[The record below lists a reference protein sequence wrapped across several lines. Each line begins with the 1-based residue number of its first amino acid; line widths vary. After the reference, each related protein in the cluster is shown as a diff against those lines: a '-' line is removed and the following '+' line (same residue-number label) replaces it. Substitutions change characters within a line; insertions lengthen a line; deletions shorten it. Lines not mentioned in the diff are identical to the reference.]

1 MKLRTRHLFCML
13 LLLSALRAADGAML
27 PSGQNGF
34 DAHYLSALL
43 SQDGAGSKVTL
54 NDHRINLG
62 SGNGHLSF
70 PGFSNRFSNTLQL
83 GLPVASL
90 ATYRTAWTMRPPAA
104 QSVALHAVTGFRV
117 RTSSPALSL

>member
-1 MKLRTRHLFCML
+1 MQLRTRHLFCML
-13 LLLSALRAADGAML
+13 LLLSALRAADGAVL

-34 DAHYLSALL
+34 DAHYLSALF
-43 SQDGAGSKVTL
+43 SQNAPGVKATL

-62 SGNGHLSF
+62 SGGGYFIPTSKPADAF
-70 PGFSNRFSNTLQL
+70 TL

-104 QSVALHAVTGFRV
+104 HSASLHAA
-117 RTSSPALSL
+117 TSFAI

>member
-43 SQDGAGSKVTL
+43 SQDGAGAKVTL

-62 SGNGHLSF
+62 SGNGHF
-70 PGFSNRFSNTLQL
+70 IFTGFANEFGDDLHLN
-83 GLPVASL
+83 LPVASL
-90 ATYRTAWTMRPPAA
+90 ASYRRAWTMRPPSA
-104 QSVALHAVTGFRV
+104 QSASVHAVTGAV
-117 RTSSPALSL
+117 PQITL

>member
-43 SQDGAGSKVTL
+43 SQNSPSVKATL
-54 NDHRINLG
+54 KDHRINLG
-62 SGNGHLSF
+62 SSGYFIPTSKPADTF
-70 PGFSNRFSNTLQL
+70 IL
-83 GLPVASL
+83 GLSVASL
-90 ATYRTAWTMRPPAA
+90 ATFRTAWTMRPPAA
-104 QSVALHAVTGFRV
+104 HSAALNAA
-117 RTSSPALSL
+117 TSFAI

>member
-1 MKLRTRHLFCML
+1 MQLRTRHLFCML

-43 SQDGAGSKVTL
+43 SQNNPGVKATLKDHRLNLGAGGGTFIPPSKPADAHT
-54 NDHRINLG
+54 
-62 SGNGHLSF
+62 
-70 PGFSNRFSNTLQL
+70 L

-90 ATYRTAWTMRPPAA
+90 ATARTAWTMRPPAA
-104 QSVALHAVTGFRV
+104 HSAALHAA
-117 RTSSPALSL
+117 TSFAI

>member
-43 SQDGAGSKVTL
+43 SQNGADAKVTL
-54 NDHRINLG
+54 KDHRLNLG
-62 SGNGHLSF
+62 SGGGYF
-70 PGFSNRFSNTLQL
+70 IPTARPEATFKRD
-83 GLPVASL
+83 LPVASL
-90 ATYRTAWTMRPPAA
+90 ATFRTAWTMRPPAA
-104 QSVALHAVTGFRV
+104 HSASLHAA
-117 RTSSPALSL
+117 TSFAI

>member
-43 SQDGAGSKVTL
+43 SQDRPDTKVTL

-62 SGNGHLSF
+62 SGNGHF
-70 PGFSNRFSNTLQL
+70 IFAGFTHKFGDNLHLN
-83 GLPVASL
+83 LPVASL
-90 ATYRTAWTMRPPAA
+90 ASYRMAWTMRPPSA
-104 QSVALHAVTGFRV
+104 QSASVHAVTGGV
-117 RTSSPALSL
+117 PSIAL

>member
-1 MKLRTRHLFCML
+1 MQLRTRHLFCML

-34 DAHYLSALL
+34 DAHYLSALF
-43 SQDGAGSKVTL
+43 SQHGADAKVTL
-54 NDHRINLG
+54 KDHRISLG
-62 SGNGHLSF
+62 SGGGYFIPTSK
-70 PGFSNRFSNTLQL
+70 PADTYTL

-104 QSVALHAVTGFRV
+104 HSAALHAATGF
-117 RTSSPALSL
+117 AI

>member
-43 SQDGAGSKVTL
+43 SQNGADAKVTL
-54 NDHRINLG
+54 KDHRLNLG
-62 SGNGHLSF
+62 SGGGYFIPTARLEDAF
-70 PGFSNRFSNTLQL
+70 ERD
-83 GLPVASL
+83 LPVASL
-90 ATYRTAWTMRPPAA
+90 ATFHTAWSMRPPAA
-104 QSVALHAVTGFRV
+104 HSVALHTA
-117 RTSSPALSL
+117 TSFAI

>member
-13 LLLSALRAADGAML
+13 LLLSALRAADGAVL

-43 SQDGAGSKVTL
+43 SQNGADAKL
-54 NDHRINLG
+54 ALKDHRINLG
-62 SGNGHLSF
+62 SGGGYFIPATSRPADVL
-70 PGFSNRFSNTLQL
+70 TL

-90 ATYRTAWTMRPPAA
+90 ATFRTAWTMRPPAA
-104 QSVALHAVTGFRV
+104 HSAALHAA
-117 RTSSPALSL
+117 TSFAV

>member
-43 SQDGAGSKVTL
+43 SQDGPGAKVTL

-62 SGNGHLSF
+62 SGNGHF
-70 PGFSNRFSNTLQL
+70 IFAGFTPKFGGDLHLN
-83 GLPVASL
+83 LPVESL
-90 ATYRTAWTMRPPAA
+90 ASYRTAWTMRPPSA
-104 QSVALHAVTGFRV
+104 QTASIHAVSGFGSRVAL
-117 RTSSPALSL
+117 